1 MNDPSYAVQVGAVAA
16 MLADAGVVGLVALT
30 SDGPAVFD
38 ALTRAPDAYPRAE
51 IQNVQAVPPHQ
62 STAASTEVYLTLDLW
77 ASGPAGRL
85 QLELLSNA
93 IGVCFT
99 TIPPTFAGFRLV
111 TSLFQEVKHLTDG
124 DGLTAH
130 SILIWRFGVKAAP
143 PG

>member
-16 MLADAGVVGLVALT
+16 MLADAGVIGRVALT
-30 SDGPAVFD
+30 GDGPAVFD

-51 IQNVQAVPPHQ
+51 IQNIQAVPPHQ
-62 STAASTEVYLTLDLW
+62 STAASIEVYLTLDLW
-77 ASGPAGRL
+77 ASGPGGRL
-85 QLELLSNA
+85 QLEQLSDA

-99 TIPPTFAGFRLV
+99 STPPSFAGFRLV
-111 TSLFQEVKHLTDG
+111 TSLFQDAKHLSDP

-143 PG
+143 AG